1 MARPCR
7 QDEDMV
13 ALRLHVF
20 VKVRSRS
27 RQAFDR
33 EWYRRRE
40 PIVNLRT
47 SARRAGK
54 VDQMSSG
61 LRLVATKHR
70 GLSSGKHLLELEPSL
85 SPLLT
90 CTCSPQRTIRAFR
103 RYAGKVWLLELG
115 GLLQLGQLVCAMG
128 IVGGQRV
135 VSVRSS
141 GERADEHGA
150 RSCDA
155 AACRLSWRLA
165 AHLSAARIR
174 AVRNGFA

>member
-1 MARPCR
+1 
-7 QDEDMV
+7 MV

-27 RQAFDR
+27 RKAFDR
-33 EWYRRRE
+33 EWYHRGER
-40 PIVNLRT
+40 IVNLRR
-47 SARRAGK
+47 SAHRTGK
-54 VDQMSSG
+54 VDEMSRG
-61 LRLVATKHR
+61 LHLVASTH
-70 GLSSGKHLLELEPSL
+70 LVLTSGEHLLKVQLAL
-85 SPLLT
+85 SCLLP
-90 CTCSPQRTIRAFR
+90 CTCSPQRTILAFR

-155 AACRLSWRLA
+155 AACRLSWQLA